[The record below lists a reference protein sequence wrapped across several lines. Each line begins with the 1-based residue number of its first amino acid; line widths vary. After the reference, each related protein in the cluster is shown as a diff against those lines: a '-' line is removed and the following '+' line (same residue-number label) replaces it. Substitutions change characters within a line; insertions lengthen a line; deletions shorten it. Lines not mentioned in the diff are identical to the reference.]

1 MINYKLITR
10 MLSFIVLI
18 VSIFMIFML
27 PVALYYEEMG
37 SAFAF
42 VKTIGL
48 IFIFSSL
55 IIFITRNNP
64 NKEMSLKGG
73 FLFVSFS
80 WIFVAGFGALPFVL
94 SGAIPSYIDAYFET
108 MSGLST
114 TGASILTDIEALP
127 KSMLLWRSVTHW
139 MGGMGIVVLTVA
151 LLPLLGVDAFRLL
164 KAEAPGPVADRLSS
178 RITRTAK
185 YLWGIYLSLTVLEII
200 ILKIFGMTFF
210 DSVCHSF
217 ATLATGGFST
227 KNSSIAHY
235 DNSMSI
241 QYTITVFMILAGV
254 NFSLYFRFLSGNF
267 KIFSKDNEFITYISI
282 ILIATTV
289 ITIDLLRLNI
299 YPTFELAFRHS
310 SFQVASII
318 TTTGFASADYELW
331 TNISKYII
339 FILMFIGGCAGST
352 GGGVKVIRILTLIRQ
367 SFVEIKKMIYPNA
380 FFSLRMNNK
389 PVEVAF
395 VQNILGFVILYLLL
409 VSVVSLLVATGEYDI
424 ITSLTTS
431 LATVGNIGPGFGLI
445 GPVENYSF
453 FQDYIKVILS
463 FAMLLGRLEIYT
475 VLVILF
481 PVFWKK
487 NL

>member
-1 MINYKLITR
+1 MINYRLITR

-18 VSIFMIFML
+18 VSIFLLAMI
-27 PVALYYEEMG
+27 PVALYYKETT
-37 SAFAF
+37 SALAF
-42 VKTIGL
+42 IKTICI
-48 IFIFSSL
+48 IFVFSSL
-55 IIFITRNNP
+55 IIFFTKNNR

-73 FLFVSFS
+73 FLFVSLS
-80 WIFVAGFGALPFVL
+80 WIFVAGFGALPYVL
-94 SGAIPSYIDAYFET
+94 SGSIPSYIDAYFET

-127 KSMLLWRSVTHW
+127 KSMLLWRSTTHW

-178 RITRTAK
+178 RITKTAK
-185 YLWGIYLSLTVLEII
+185 YLWAIYLGLTVIEIV

-227 KNSSIAHY
+227 KNSSAAHY
-235 DNSMSI
+235 NDSMAI
-241 QYTITVFMILAGV
+241 QYTITIFMILAGI
-254 NFSLYFRFLSGNF
+254 NFSLYFRFMTGNF
-267 KIFSKDNEFITYISI
+267 KIFVKDNEFITYISI
-282 ILIATTV
+282 IFIATMV
-289 ITIDLLRLNI
+289 ITIDLFRLEI
-299 YPTFELAFRHS
+299 YTTLEQAFRHS
-310 SFQVASII
+310 AFQVASII
-318 TTTGFASADYELW
+318 TTTGFASANYEEW

-339 FILMFIGGCAGST
+339 FMLMFVGGCAGST
-352 GGGVKVIRILTLIRQ
+352 GGGVKVIRIITLVKQ
-367 SFVEIKKMIYPNA
+367 SFVEIKKMIYPNT
-380 FFSLRMNNK
+380 FFNVQINSK
-389 PVEVAF
+389 PTDVSF
-395 VQNILGFVILYLLL
+395 IHNILGFIILYFLL
-409 VSVVSLLVATGEYDI
+409 VVVISLIIATGEYDI
-424 ITSLTTS
+424 ITSLSTS
-431 LATVGNIGPGFGLI
+431 LATVGNIGPGFGLV
-445 GPVENYSF
+445 GPIENYSF
-453 FQDYIKVILS
+453 FQNYIKVVLS

>member
-18 VSIFMIFML
+18 VSIFMMMMI
-27 PVALYYEEMG
+27 PVALYYKETD
-37 SAFAF
+37 SLIAF
-42 VKTIGL
+42 VKTIVI

-55 IIFITRNNP
+55 IIFFTRNNQ

-80 WIFVAGFGALPFVL
+80 WIFVAGFGALPYVL
-94 SGAIPSYIDAYFET
+94 SGSIPSYIDAYFET
-108 MSGLST
+108 MSGLTT
-114 TGASILTDIEALP
+114 TGASILNDIEALP
-127 KSMLLWRSVTHW
+127 KSMLLWRSTTHW

-178 RITRTAK
+178 RITKTAK
-185 YLWGIYLSLTVLEII
+185 YLWGIYLSLTIIEIML
-200 ILKIFGMTFF
+200 LKIFGMTFF

-227 KNSSIAHY
+227 KNASAGHY
-235 DNSMSI
+235 NDSMAI
-241 QYTITVFMILAGV
+241 QYTITAFMILAGI
-254 NFSLYFRFLSGNF
+254 NFSLYFRFLTGNF
-267 KIFSKDNEFITYISI
+267 KIFAKDNEFITYILI
-282 ILIATTV
+282 VFIATAI
-289 ITIDLLRLNI
+289 ITIDLFRLKI
-299 YPTFELAFRHS
+299 YPTFEYAFRHS
-310 SFQVASII
+310 IFQVASII
-318 TTTGFASADYELW
+318 TTTGFASANYEEW
-331 TNISKYII
+331 TNIAKYII

-352 GGGVKVIRILTLIRQ
+352 GGGVKVIRILSLIKQ
-367 SFVEIKKMIYPNA
+367 SVVEIKKMIYPNT
-380 FFSLRMNNK
+380 FFNVRINNK

-395 VQNILGFVILYLLL
+395 IHNILGFVILYLLL
-409 VSVVSLLVATGEYDI
+409 VFAISLIVASGEYDI
-424 ITSLTTS
+424 ITSFTTS
-431 LATVGNIGPGFGLI
+431 LATVGNIGPGFGMV

-453 FQDYIKVILS
+453 FQDYIKVILC

>member
-18 VSIFMIFML
+18 VAVFML
-27 PVALYYEEMG
+27 MMIPVAIYYQETM
-37 SAFAF
+37 SLFAF
-42 VKTIGL
+42 VKTIVIIL
-48 IFIFSSL
+48 VFSSL
-55 IIFITRNNP
+55 IIFFTRNNQ

-73 FLFVSFS
+73 FIFVSFS
-80 WIFVAGFGALPFVL
+80 WILVAGFGALPYVL
-94 SGAIPSYIDAYFET
+94 SGSIPSYIDAYFET

-114 TGASILTDIEALP
+114 TGASILNDIEALP
-127 KSMLLWRSVTHW
+127 KSMLLWRSTTHW
-139 MGGMGIVVLTVA
+139 IGGMGIVVLTVA

-185 YLWGIYLSLTVLEII
+185 YLWGIYLSLTVVEV
-200 ILKIFGMTFF
+200 ILLKAFGMSFF

-227 KNSSIAHY
+227 KNASAAHY
-235 DNSMSI
+235 NDSMAI
-241 QYTITVFMILAGV
+241 QYTITVFMILAGI

-267 KIFSKDNEFITYISI
+267 KIFARDNEFITYILI
-282 ILIATTV
+282 IFIATTI
-289 ITIDLLRLNI
+289 ITIDLLRFEI
-299 YPTFELAFRHS
+299 YPTLELAFRHS

-339 FILMFIGGCAGST
+339 FMLMFVGGCAGST
-352 GGGVKVIRILTLIRQ
+352 GGGVKVIRILTLVKQ

-380 FFSLRMNNK
+380 FFSVRINNK
-389 PVEVAF
+389 PTEVAF
-395 VQNILGFVILYLLL
+395 IHNILGFVMLYFLL
-409 VSVVSLLVATGEYDI
+409 VVLISLLVASGEYDI

-431 LATVGNIGPGFGLI
+431 LATVGNIGPGFGRI